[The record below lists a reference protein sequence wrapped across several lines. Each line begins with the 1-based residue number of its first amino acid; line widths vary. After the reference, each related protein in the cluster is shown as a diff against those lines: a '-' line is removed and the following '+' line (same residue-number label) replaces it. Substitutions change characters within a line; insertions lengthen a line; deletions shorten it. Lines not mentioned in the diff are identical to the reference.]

1 MCHGL
6 SPSFL
11 TQSAVCVQH
20 TGGSQVLG
28 VYVGLV
34 VLRQMVAP
42 HEAFLT
48 LAALKALV
56 SCEEKHGEEKSVGVL
71 KKTSAIARAFQ
82 ETDLCASW
90 RVAEARRCV

>member
-11 TQSAVCVQH
+11 AQSAVCVQH

-71 KKTSAIARAFQ
+71 KKKKKNVCDCSCLPGDRP
-82 ETDLCASW
+82 
-90 RVAEARRCV
+90 VCVLACR